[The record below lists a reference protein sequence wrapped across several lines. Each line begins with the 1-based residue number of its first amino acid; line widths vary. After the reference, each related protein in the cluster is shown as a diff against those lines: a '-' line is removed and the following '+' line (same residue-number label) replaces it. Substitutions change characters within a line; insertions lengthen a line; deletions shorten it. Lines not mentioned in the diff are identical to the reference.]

1 MFRTIISRLDHI
13 EQRLDEAIYPPE
25 EHMSAGFIRHVEKQ
39 DQEIKS
45 GKGISYADAD
55 ELFSSFDE

>member
-1 MFRTIISRLDHI
+1 MLRTIISRLDLI

-25 EHMSAGFIRHVEKQ
+25 EHFSAGFIRHMEKQ
-39 DQEIKS
+39 DQKMKS
-45 GKGISYADAD
+45 GDSLSYADAD